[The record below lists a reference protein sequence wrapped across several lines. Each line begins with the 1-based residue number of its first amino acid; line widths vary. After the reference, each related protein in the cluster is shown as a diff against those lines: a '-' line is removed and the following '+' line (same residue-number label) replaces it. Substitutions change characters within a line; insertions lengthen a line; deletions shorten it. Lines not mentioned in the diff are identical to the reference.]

1 VTTFADV
8 FESVR
13 DIDGWLTADQARLL
27 YDRAAALAPGAVIV
41 EIGSH
46 HARSTIVLAKAA
58 PEAKIVAIDP
68 YEEAEP
74 RPRDLERF
82 EANLE
87 RAGVRSQVRHV
98 HASSTAALGLVSGAI
113 DLLYI
118 DGAHDLRTARADIQ
132 GWGARVREGGTLLI
146 HDSFSSVGVTLAEI
160 MSLFLGGRFRYVGR
174 SRTLAEYRR
183 EPVSLTGR
191 AVNASRQAVSLPW
204 FLRNVAVKA
213 ALVARAPSLARLLG
227 HSDDVFPY

>member
-1 VTTFADV
+1 VTEFAEV

-13 DIDGWLTADQARLL
+13 DIDGWLTAEQARLL
-27 YDRAAALAPGAVIV
+27 YDRAAALVPGALIV

-46 HARSTIVLAKAA
+46 HARSTIVLAKGA
-58 PEAKIVAIDP
+58 PEAQIVAVDP
-68 YEEAEP
+68 YEETDP
-74 RPRDLERF
+74 RPRDLEIF
-82 EANLE
+82 ESNLE
-87 RAGVRSQVRHV
+87 RAGVRSRVRHV
-98 HASSTAALGLVSGAI
+98 HASSRAALGLVSGPI

-118 DGAHDLRTARADIQ
+118 DGAHDLHTARADIQ
-132 GWGARVREGGTLLI
+132 GWGARLREGGTLLI

-160 MSLFLGGRFRYVGR
+160 LSLFFGGSFRYMGR

-204 FLRNVAVKA
+204 FLRNVAVKV

-227 HSDDVFPY
+227 HSEDVFPY

>member
-1 VTTFADV
+1 VTAFADV
-8 FESVR
+8 FESVQ
-13 DIDGWLTADQARLL
+13 DIDGWLTGDQARLL
-27 YDRAAALAPGAVIV
+27 YDRAATLTPGALIV

-46 HARSTIVLAKAA
+46 HGRSTIVLAKAA
-58 PEAKIVAIDP
+58 PEAHIVAVDP

-82 EANLE
+82 ESNLE

-98 HASSTAALGLVSGAI
+98 HASSTAALGRVSGPI

-118 DGAHDLRTARADIQ
+118 DGAHDLRTARADIR
-132 GWGARVREGGTLLI
+132 GWGGRVREGGTLLI

-160 MSLFLGGRFRYVGR
+160 LSLFFGSSFRYVGR

-183 EPVSLTGR
+183 EPVSVRGR

-204 FLRNVAVKA
+204 FLRNLAVKA
-213 ALVARAPSLARLLG
+213 ALVAHTPALARLLR

>member
-1 VTTFADV
+1 MTAFADV

-13 DIDGWLTADQARLL
+13 DIDGWLTGDQARLL
-27 YDRAAALAPGAVIV
+27 YDRAGALPPGAVIV

-58 PEAKIVAIDP
+58 PEAQIVAVDP

-82 EANLE
+82 ESNLE
-87 RAGVRSQVRHV
+87 RAGVRSQIRHV
-98 HASSTAALGLVSGAI
+98 HASSTAALELVSGAI

-118 DGAHDLRTARADIQ
+118 DGAHDLRTARGDIQ
-132 GWGARVREGGTLLI
+132 GWGARVREGGILLI
-146 HDSFSSVGVTLAEI
+146 HDSFSSVGVTIAEI
-160 MSLFLGGRFRYVGR
+160 QSLFFGGSFRYVGR

-183 EPVSLTGR
+183 EPVSVMGR
-191 AVNASRQAVSLPW
+191 AVNATRQAVSLPW

-213 ALVARAPSLARLLG
+213 ALVARAPALARLLR